1 MRKLTVVLLLVFVL
15 NICSINILSAD
26 VCKVCR
32 PKGMVCLERG
42 PCEPINEFMIRA
54 ADKCRADKNVQNL
67 AMSKLAFVDI
77 LSQVI
82 RFDREFPQIYTL
94 NDEERYVVE
103 TRLLSEKG
111 IDIFTE
117 TNPFEPLTREELAGV
132 LKGVVIE
139 ENLGYSS
146 GLADQ
151 GFKLSN
157 FEYIIYDAKLY
168 VDEGKGPEL
177 WEKKRSFNESSAES
191 NHYLVKLDS
200 CNKVSIAFGDNE
212 KGKIPVVGSKLNA
225 SYRLYG
231 KETDVVTDCEVALL
245 LSDLYIA
252 RNIQN
257 AYNPSRPLTRATFAD
272 LLIKAFQLERQ
283 LPGNTA
289 SLTDEELYLIQS
301 KILSK
306 KGIDIFTQGGGP
318 DTMLTREE
326 LAKVLY
332 NYPVE
337 RVIGISSGA
346 RNQFFELENAGF
358 VVYDLH
364 TYVDEGAGYKEWERE
379 NNFVESTSQE
389 EDYVVKLDAG
399 TYAKLFFGDDKK
411 GKIPAVNS
419 PIKVAY
425 RLYAPVNMLT
435 EDDVICV
442 LNFPVAEA
450 YEPPAGPPEYPP
462 PTDGFDDPATHT

>member
-1 MRKLTVVLLLVFVL
+1 MKKLTIILSVVFGL
-15 NICSINILSAD
+15 NICFMNILSAE

-54 ADKCRADKNVQNL
+54 ADKCRADKDVQGL

-82 RFDREFPQIYTL
+82 RLDREFPQIYTL
-94 NDEERYVVE
+94 HDEERYVVE
-103 TRLLSEKG
+103 TRILSEKG

-117 TNPFEPLTREELAGV
+117 TSPLEPLTREELAGV

-139 ENLGYSS
+139 KNLGYSS
-146 GLADQ
+146 GLTEQ
-151 GFKLSN
+151 SFKLNN

-168 VDEGKGPEL
+168 VDEGEGPEL
-177 WEKKRSFNESSAES
+177 WERKRNFDESSAES
-191 NHYLVKLDS
+191 KHYIVKLDS
-200 CNKVSIAFGDNE
+200 CSDASVLFGDNK
-212 KGKIPVVGSKLNA
+212 KGKIPVAGSKLNA
-225 SYRLYG
+225 SYKLYG
-231 KETDVVTDCEVALL
+231 KETEVVTDCEVAIL

-252 RNIQN
+252 RNIKN

-306 KGIDIFTQGGGP
+306 KGIDIFTQGGP

-358 VVYDLH
+358 VIYDLH
-364 TYVDEGAGYKEWERE
+364 TYVDEGVGYKEWEKE
-379 NNFVESTSQE
+379 NSFVESSSRD

-399 TYAKLFFGDDKK
+399 TYAKLYFGDDKK
-411 GKIPAVNS
+411 GKIPVVNS
-419 PIKVAY
+419 PIKVSY
-425 RLYAPVNMLT
+425 RLYAPVNMFT
-435 EDDVICV
+435 EDDVICM
-442 LNFPVAEA
+442 LNFPVAET
-450 YEPPAGPPEYPP
+450 YISPIGPPEYPP
-462 PTDGFDDPATHT
+462 PTNGYDDPATHI